1 VFGQTAIQ
9 LPTIDTGP
17 FNFRA
22 SPIQTPSAPRKAR
35 LSLLDWTARRRAEL
49 GPGKPF
55 DLNEHAYLRELYT
68 LTAQES
74 AVQKSAQS
82 GLSEWLISKALHAC
96 DERALTVLYVF
107 PTDTHVSD
115 FSAAR
120 LGPAIEASD
129 YLAQIVVDGSP
140 LRMHGK
146 RGADRVT
153 LKRVRDRFLYFRGG
167 KVQPDGSAPQLK
179 SIDADLLIQ
188 DELDELDPRAPAIA
202 AKRLGHSRV
211 AEICS
216 VSTPT
221 YPGRGIHAV
230 YMASDMRQWHV
241 RCASCGHRQPL
252 EIADVVTAWD
262 ELERPTSWHGQAENR
277 AYCACRKCGRE
288 IDRLGAGEWVASYPG
303 RAVAGYHVT
312 KLFSPI
318 AKLLDIVLRLQSTN
332 ETVRRETF
340 NQDLG
345 LPYRLRGGGLDDV
358 TLDAC
363 IREYAHGPRAGIAC
377 NMGID
382 VGRVLHVVVRSALMR
397 GERRQLYAG
406 ECSWADLPALWQRFR
421 PRRTVIDA
429 LPETTKAREFQAS
442 RPDGSVWLAYYTLA
456 AIGSKDEAPYKV
468 KEEGGTVDLDRT
480 RILDLTMARFL
491 KQADAQ
497 SPENTLPANARDLP
511 DYYAQMK
518 SPVRVLEKDARGQ
531 DVAQYVESGPDHYAH
546 AEGYCAA
553 ASLLVTTAPVA
564 FAQGSAKGWN
574 P

>member
-1 VFGQTAIQ
+1 MALSWT
-9 LPTIDTGP
+9 LPTSLP
-17 FNFRA
+17 
-22 SPIQTPSAPRKAR
+22 PSLRMIPQWPEADLRELHQRHAAARPSQKIER
-35 LSLLDWTARRRAEL
+35 LSLLDWTSTRRAEL

-55 DLNEHAYLRELYT
+55 DLQEHAYLRDLYE
-68 LTAQES
+68 LTALAS

-120 LGPAIEASD
+120 LGPAIEASE

-188 DELDELDPRAPAIA
+188 DELDELDPRAPSIA

-241 RCASCGHRQPL
+241 RCASCGNRQPL
-252 EIADVVTAWD
+252 DISDMVTAWD
-262 ELERPTSWHGQAENR
+262 ELERPTAWHGKDKGR
-277 AYCACRKCGRE
+277 AYLACRKCGRE
-288 IDRLGAGEWVASYPG
+288 TNRLGAGEWVAAYPG
-303 RAVAGYHVT
+303 RDVAGYHVT
-312 KLFSPI
+312 KLFSPL
-318 AKLLDIVLRLQSTN
+318 ANLLDIVKRLQSTN
-332 ETVRRETF
+332 ETERRETF

-345 LPYRLRGGGLDDV
+345 LPYRPRGGGLDDA

-363 IREYAHGPRAGIAC
+363 RRDYGHGSAKGAC
-377 NMGID
+377 YMGID
-382 VGRVLHVVVRSALMR
+382 VGRVLHVVVRAALSD
-397 GERRQLYAG
+397 GTRRQLFAG
-406 ECSWADLPALWQRFR
+406 ETSWADLPALWQRFR
-421 PRRTVIDA
+421 PRSTVIDA
-429 LPETTKAREFQAS
+429 LPETTKAREFQAAM
-442 RPDGSVWLAYYTLA
+442 PQDAVWLAYYTRQ
-456 AIGSKDEAPYKV
+456 AIGSKAEAPAVLKRDQGV
-468 KEEGGTVDLDRT
+468 IDLDRT
-480 RILDLTMARFL
+480 RILDLTMARFYR
-491 KQADAQ
+491 QADAQ
-497 SPENTLPANARDLP
+497 SQENTLPANARDLP

-518 SPVRVLEKDARGQ
+518 APVRVLEPDARGQ
-531 DVAQYVESGPDHYAH
+531 DVASYVESGPDHFCH
-546 AEGYCAA
+546 AEAYCTAA
-553 ASLLVTTAPVA
+553 GIALPREAGV
-564 FAQGSAKGWN
+564 W
-574 P
+574 